1 MRERHSQIALESF
14 IFSASV
20 WAVERKGLGR
30 EKVKQG
36 RAVLFSRTEQRGSAT
51 PPRQCSVEA
60 SQKQEPGSPSPWSC
74 LCCVT
79 QIDPAAQSSSVK
91 PDRGRLPPSL
101 RRGSEMA
108 ASKQQQPNS
117 RDAPLPLSRTSR
129 LRFLELS
136 QRGRARQGPYLPE
149 LTRS

>member
-1 MRERHSQIALESF
+1 MTYPRVISYRGASEGAEDHSPRSGQMRERHSQIALESF

-36 RAVLFSRTEQRGSAT
+36 RAVLFSRTEQRGPAT

-79 QIDPAAQSSSVK
+79 QIDPAARSSSVK

-101 RRGSEMA
+101 PPSA
-108 ASKQQQPNS
+108 APRVGDGCFK
-117 RDAPLPLSRTSR
+117 T
-129 LRFLELS
+129 
-136 QRGRARQGPYLPE
+136 
-149 LTRS
+149 TTT